1 MSSDVNFYFF
11 PLTHTSD
18 VRKNRECGRNGELR
32 RIQERRKESVLNA
45 WGQQADRFS
54 KEEGMFR
61 YRMDKMYKHE
71 ALFVIKLALVLILGC
86 VVIRTVLMPKHTG
99 EIFEPSSA
107 VGTENITAVVRKDSI
122 GEPASFPD
130 TPVDDYS
137 VIVEQDIFGS
147 SRTNKSLLGNNGVG
161 PALSAE
167 EELGI
172 ALLGTVAGSPE
183 ISRAIIKDLK
193 TNVLSLYKT
202 GDTVATAHIESIE
215 KDMVVLLHQ
224 GQRKILDLGTRESAA
239 RHPVDKRHDAD
250 NAQGALSRNAAQA
263 DETNP
268 PAKSLTTAGAKL
280 SDIEIMLT
288 KVVIEP
294 YTIDGQVEGLK
305 ITGLENIR
313 GAEDLGL
320 KNGDIIRVVNGHR
333 LTSKQKTYQI
343 FKKARS
349 QETMNIE
356 LLRDNETKTLS
367 FSLR

>member
-1 MSSDVNFYFF
+1 
-11 PLTHTSD
+11 
-18 VRKNRECGRNGELR
+18 
-32 RIQERRKESVLNA
+32 
-45 WGQQADRFS
+45 
-54 KEEGMFR
+54 MFR

-71 ALFVIKLALVLILGC
+71 ALLVIKLALVLILC
-86 VVIRTVLMPKHTG
+86 YVVIRTVLMPQHTG

-107 VGTENITAVVRKDSI
+107 AGTDNITAVVRKDSI

-147 SRTNKSLLGNNGVG
+147 SLRTNKSLQGDNVVG

-172 ALLGTVAGSPE
+172 ALLGTVAGSQE

-193 TNVLSLYKT
+193 TNELSLYKT
-202 GDTVATAHIESIE
+202 GDTVATPSWKGSSTAHIESIE
-215 KDMVVLLHQ
+215 KDVVVLLHQ
-224 GQRKILDLGTRESAA
+224 GQRKILTLGTRES
-239 RHPVDKRHDAD
+239 KRQDID
-250 NAQGALSRNAAQA
+250 SAQGALSRNAAQA
-263 DETNP
+263 VETNP
-268 PAKSLTTAGAKL
+268 PAKSQSTVGDKL

-288 KVVIEP
+288 KAVIKP
-294 YTIDGQVEGLK
+294 YAIDGQVEGLR

-313 GAEDLGL
+313 GAEEIGL
-320 KNGDIIRVVNGHR
+320 KNGDIIRTVNGHR
-333 LTSKQKTYQI
+333 LTSKQKAYQI

-349 QETMNIE
+349 QEAMNIE

>member
-1 MSSDVNFYFF
+1 
-11 PLTHTSD
+11 
-18 VRKNRECGRNGELR
+18 
-32 RIQERRKESVLNA
+32 
-45 WGQQADRFS
+45 
-54 KEEGMFR
+54 
-61 YRMDKMYKHE
+61 MYKHK
-71 ALFVIKLALVLILGC
+71 ALFVIKLALVLILGY
-86 VVIRTVLMPKHTG
+86 VVIITVLMPQLTG
-99 EIFEPSSA
+99 EILVPSSA
-107 VGTENITAVVRKDSI
+107 VGTEHITAVVRKDSI

-130 TPVDDYS
+130 TLVDDYS

-147 SRTNKSLLGNNGVG
+147 SLRTNKSLQGNNGIG
-161 PALSAE
+161 PVLSAE

-193 TNVLSLYKT
+193 TNELSLYKI

-239 RHPVDKRHDAD
+239 RHTVDKRHDAD

-263 DETNP
+263 AETNP
-268 PAKSLTTAGAKL
+268 PAKSHTTAGAKL

-288 KVVIEP
+288 KAVIEP

-305 ITGLENIR
+305 ITGLENIS

-320 KNGDIIRVVNGHR
+320 KNGDIIRTVNGHR
-333 LTSKQKTYQI
+333 LTSKQKAYQI

-349 QETMNIE
+349 QEAMNIE

>member
-1 MSSDVNFYFF
+1 
-11 PLTHTSD
+11 
-18 VRKNRECGRNGELR
+18 
-32 RIQERRKESVLNA
+32 
-45 WGQQADRFS
+45 
-54 KEEGMFR
+54 MFR

-71 ALFVIKLALVLILGC
+71 ALLVIKLALVLILC
-86 VVIRTVLMPKHTG
+86 YVVIRTVLMPQHTG

-107 VGTENITAVVRKDSI
+107 AGTDNITAVVRKDSI

-147 SRTNKSLLGNNGVG
+147 SLRTNKSLQGDNVVG

-172 ALLGTVAGSPE
+172 ALLGTVAGSQE

-193 TNVLSLYKT
+193 TNELSLYKT
-202 GDTVATAHIESIE
+202 GDTVATPSWKGSSTAHIESIE
-215 KDMVVLLHQ
+215 KDVVVLLHQ
-224 GQRKILDLGTRESAA
+224 GQRKILNLGTRESAA

-263 DETNP
+263 VETNL
-268 PAKSLTTAGAKL
+268 PAKSLTTVGDKL

-288 KVVIEP
+288 KAVIEP

-320 KNGDIIRVVNGHR
+320 KNGDIIRTVNGHR
-333 LTSKQKTYQI
+333 LTSKQKAYQI

-349 QETMNIE
+349 QEAMNIE

>member
-1 MSSDVNFYFF
+1 M
-11 PLTHTSD
+11 
-18 VRKNRECGRNGELR
+18 KNK
-32 RIQERRKESVLNA
+32 ERRKESVLNA
-45 WGQQADRFS
+45 RGQQTDRLS

-71 ALFVIKLALVLILGC
+71 ALFVIKLALVLILGY
-86 VVIRTVLMPKHTG
+86 VVIRTVLMPQRTG
-99 EIFEPSSA
+99 EILAPSSA
-107 VGTENITAVVRKDSI
+107 VGTEHITAVK
-122 GEPASFPD
+122 PASFPD

-147 SRTNKSLLGNNGVG
+147 SLRTNKSLQGNNGVG
-161 PALSAE
+161 LARSAE

-193 TNVLSLYKT
+193 TNELSLYKT
-202 GDTVATAHIESIE
+202 GDTVATPSWKGSSTAYIESIE
-215 KDMVVLLHQ
+215 KDVVVLLHED
-224 GQRKILDLGTRESAA
+224 QRKILELGTRESAA
-239 RHPVDKRHDAD
+239 GHPVDNRHDAD
-250 NAQGALSRNAAQA
+250 NAQAALSTNAAQA
-263 DETNP
+263 VETNP
-268 PAKSLTTAGAKL
+268 PTKSLTTAGPKL
-280 SDIEIMLT
+280 SNIEIMLT
-288 KVVIEP
+288 KAVIEP

-305 ITGLENIR
+305 ITGLENMR

-320 KNGDIIRVVNGHR
+320 KNGDIIRTVNGHR
-333 LTSKQKTYQI
+333 LTGKQKAYQI

-349 QETMNIE
+349 QAAMDIE

>member
-1 MSSDVNFYFF
+1 
-11 PLTHTSD
+11 L
-18 VRKNRECGRNGELR
+18 KNK
-32 RIQERRKESVLNA
+32 ERRKESVLNA
-45 WGQQADRFS
+45 RGQQADRFS

-61 YRMDKMYKHE
+61 YRMDKMYKPE
-71 ALFVIKLALVLILGC
+71 ALFVIKLVLVLILGY
-86 VVIRTVLMPKHTG
+86 VVIITVLMPQRTG
-99 EIFEPSSA
+99 EILAPSSA
-107 VGTENITAVVRKDSI
+107 VGTEHITSVK
-122 GEPASFPD
+122 PASFPD

-147 SRTNKSLLGNNGVG
+147 SLRTNKSLHGVG

-215 KDMVVLLHQ
+215 KDVVVLLHE
-224 GQRKILDLGTRESAA
+224 GQRKILDLGTRESSA

-250 NAQGALSRNAAQA
+250 NAQAVLSTNAAQA
-263 DETNP
+263 VETNP
-268 PAKSLTTAGAKL
+268 PTKSHTTAGAKL

-288 KVVIEP
+288 KAVIEP

-320 KNGDIIRVVNGHR
+320 KNSDIIRTVNGHR
-333 LTSKQKTYQI
+333 LTSKQKAYQI

-349 QETMNIE
+349 QAAMDIE

>member
-1 MSSDVNFYFF
+1 
-11 PLTHTSD
+11 
-18 VRKNRECGRNGELR
+18 
-32 RIQERRKESVLNA
+32 
-45 WGQQADRFS
+45 
-54 KEEGMFR
+54 
-61 YRMDKMYKHE
+61 MYKHR
-71 ALFVIKLALVLILGC
+71 ALFIIKLALVLILGY
-86 VVIRTVLMPKHTG
+86 VVITTVLMPQRTG

-107 VGTENITAVVRKDSI
+107 VGTDNITAVVRKDSI
-122 GEPASFPD
+122 GEPTSSLD
-130 TPVDDYS
+130 TPVEDYS

-147 SRTNKSLLGNNGVG
+147 SRTNKFLLGDNGVG
-161 PALSAE
+161 PLLSAE

-183 ISRAIIKDLK
+183 ISRAIIKDLE
-193 TNVLSLYKT
+193 TNELSLYKT
-202 GDTVATAHIESIE
+202 GDTVATPHWKGSSTAHIESIE
-215 KDMVVLLHQ
+215 KDVVVLLHQ
-224 GQRKILDLGTRESAA
+224 GQRKILELGTRESAA
-239 RHPVDKRHDAD
+239 RHDAN
-250 NAQGALSRNAAQA
+250 NAQGTLSRNAAQA
-263 DETNP
+263 AETNP

-288 KVVIEP
+288 KAVIEP

-305 ITGLENIR
+305 ITGLENMR

-333 LTSKQKTYQI
+333 LTSKQKAYQI

>member
-1 MSSDVNFYFF
+1 
-11 PLTHTSD
+11 
-18 VRKNRECGRNGELR
+18 
-32 RIQERRKESVLNA
+32 
-45 WGQQADRFS
+45 
-54 KEEGMFR
+54 MFR

-71 ALFVIKLALVLILGC
+71 ALFVIKLALVLILSC
-86 VVIRTVLMPKHTG
+86 VVIRTVLMPQRTG

-107 VGTENITAVVRKDSI
+107 VGTEHIASVK
-122 GEPASFPD
+122 PASFPD

-147 SRTNKSLLGNNGVG
+147 SLRTNKSLQGDNGVS

-183 ISRAIIKDLK
+183 ISRAIIKDLE
-193 TNVLSLYKT
+193 TNELSLYKI

-215 KDMVVLLHQ
+215 KDVVVLLHQ
-224 GQRKILDLGTRESAA
+224 GQRKILNLGTRES
-239 RHPVDKRHDAD
+239 KRQDID
-250 NAQGALSRNAAQA
+250 SAQGALSRNAAQGV
-263 DETNP
+263 ETNP
-268 PAKSLTTAGAKL
+268 PAKSQSTVGDKL

-288 KVVIEP
+288 KAVIEP
-294 YTIDGQVEGLK
+294 YAIDDQVEGLR
-305 ITGLENIR
+305 ITGLENIS

-320 KNGDIIRVVNGHR
+320 KNGDIIRTVNGHR
-333 LTSKQKTYQI
+333 LTSKQKAYQI

-349 QETMNIE
+349 QAAMDIE

>member
-1 MSSDVNFYFF
+1 M
-11 PLTHTSD
+11 
-18 VRKNRECGRNGELR
+18 KNE
-32 RIQERRKESVLNA
+32 ERRKESVLNA
-45 WGQQADRFS
+45 RGQQADRFS

-107 VGTENITAVVRKDSI
+107 VGTEHITAVK
-122 GEPASFPD
+122 PASFPD
-130 TPVDDYS
+130 TLVDDYS

-147 SRTNKSLLGNNGVG
+147 SLRTNKSLHGVG

-215 KDMVVLLHQ
+215 KDVVVLLHQ

-250 NAQGALSRNAAQA
+250 NAQAALSTNAAQA
-263 DETNP
+263 VETNP
-268 PAKSLTTAGAKL
+268 PAKSLTTTGAKL
-280 SDIEIMLT
+280 SDIDIMLT
-288 KVVIEP
+288 KAVIEP

-305 ITGLENIR
+305 ITGLENMS

-320 KNGDIIRVVNGHR
+320 KNGDIIRTVNGHR
-333 LTSKQKTYQI
+333 LTSKQKAYQI

-349 QETMNIE
+349 QEAMNIE